1 MKKIFKKFLS
11 FVNNWLNPFW
21 IFIYFYN
28 YYTYSKIIK
37 NAFAET
43 ETVKILSSFKSE
55 SGIELRIDW
64 LGRIYTI
71 INIEPE
77 LFIDEGISQLVVLEK
92 IKEIDAILSKIRL
105 SDIVTLTLYREMNK
119 SENAFYYLIIIS
131 PNLEFLTKFDIVFE
145 IVKISLFSYF
155 IYTLF

>member
-1 MKKIFKKFLS
+1 MKKIFKNFLS
-11 FVNNWLNPFW
+11 FINNWLNPFW
-21 IFIYFYN
+21 LFIYFYN
-28 YYTYSKIIK
+28 YFTYSKIIK
-37 NAFAET
+37 TAFNEDET
-43 ETVKILSSFKSE
+43 IKILNIFKSD

-77 LFIDEGISQLVVLEK
+77 LFVDEGISQLVVLEK
-92 IKEIDAILSKIRL
+92 IKEIDVILSKIRL

-131 PNLEFLTKFDIVFE
+131 PNLEFLTKFDIIFE
-145 IVKISLFSYF
+145 LTKISLISYF